1 MKLRGWF
8 RIPKYG
14 LEYVPSCRRRVN
26 VCKAKSLIAL
36 SEYRG
41 LKHV

>member
-14 LEYVPSCRRRVN
+14 LEYVSSCRRRVN
-26 VCKAKSLIAL
+26 VCKAKALIAL
-36 SEYRG
+36 SEYRR
-41 LKHV
+41 LKHE